1 MTARLVL
8 KPGRDKAMLHGH
20 PWVFSGALAA
30 EPQGVAPGATVVVE
44 SAEGRALALASWSPA
59 SQIRARVWSFD
70 TTRPIDHAFF
80 KRRVAEAIAM
90 RRQLMPDFDRQG
102 ALRLLHGESDGLPG
116 VICDWYRAATGDTGD
131 SRAASPAE
139 SWLVIQLTSAGAEH
153 WRDAI
158 VAALVA
164 VTGTVNVYERSDG
177 DMRGLEGLEPRAGIV
192 RAGEGITAPSA
203 DFSIEENG
211 LRLGV
216 DIVGGHKTGFYADQR
231 VNRAKV
237 GRMAAGKRVL
247 NTFCYTGGFS
257 VAALAGGAD
266 SVLSIDSSADAIA
279 LARANVARNGL
290 DADRADWF
298 CGDAFQALR
307 RLRAEARQFDLI
319 VLDPPKLAPSAS
331 HVDRAARAYKDINL
345 NGLRLL
351 APGGLLFTYS
361 CSGAISAE
369 LFQKIVAG
377 AAADAPADA
386 VIVERL
392 GADVDHPLRLAFPE
406 GEYLKGLVL
415 RRAA

>member
-1 MTARLVL
+1 MTARLIL
-8 KPGRDKAMLHGH
+8 KPGRDKALLHGH
-20 PWVFSGALAA
+20 PWIFSGAIET
-30 EPQGVAPGATVVVE
+30 EPQRTQPGATVQVE
-44 SAEGRALALASWSPA
+44 SAGGKPLALASWSPS

-70 TTRPIDHAFF
+70 LSRPIDHAFF
-80 KRRVAEAIAM
+80 KRRVAEAIAL
-90 RRQLMPDFDRQG
+90 RRALMPDFDRQG

-116 VICDWYRAATGDTGD
+116 VICDWYRAELAP
-131 SRAASPAE
+131 AAGGE
-139 SWLVIQLTSAGAEH
+139 SWLVLQLTSAGAER
-153 WRDAI
+153 WRDAL
-158 VAALVA
+158 VAALVDA
-164 VTGTVNVYERSDG
+164 TGTPNVYERSDS
-177 DMRGLEGLEPRAGIV
+177 DVRGLEGLAPRTGVIRAAAGV
-192 RAGEGITAPSA
+192 TGPSA
-203 DFSIEENG
+203 GFSIEENG

-257 VAALAGGAD
+257 VAALAGGAE
-266 SVLSIDSSADAIA
+266 SVVSIDSSADALE

-290 DADRADWF
+290 DAGRADWI
-298 CGDAFQALR
+298 CDDAFQALR
-307 RLRAEARQFDLI
+307 RLRAEERQFDLVI
-319 VLDPPKLAPSAS
+319 LDPPKLAPSAA
-331 HVDRAARAYKDINL
+331 HVERAARAYKDINL

-361 CSGAISAE
+361 CSGAISTE

-392 GADVDHPLRLAFPE
+392 GADADHPLRLAFPE

-415 RRAA
+415 RKAG